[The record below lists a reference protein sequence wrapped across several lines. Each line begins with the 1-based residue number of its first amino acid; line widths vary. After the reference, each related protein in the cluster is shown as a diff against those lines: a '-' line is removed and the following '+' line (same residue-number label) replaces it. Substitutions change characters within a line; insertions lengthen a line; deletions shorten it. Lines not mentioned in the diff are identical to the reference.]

1 MCLPITWAKYT
12 LTDLINSNTLGEIS
26 LKLSCAFRKYSF
38 FIAVYSDLSY
48 NKGRNNYQ
56 GSSFKRYEWLVVS
69 LRKHQLEQLLCL
81 LKMHDFGKWMS
92 LNWVNITLKND
103 TC

>member
-1 MCLPITWAKYT
+1 MYLPLIWVNYV
-12 LTDLINSNTLGEIS
+12 LTDLTNSNTLGEIS
-26 LKLSCAFRKYSF
+26 LKLPCAFRKYTL
-38 FIAVYSDLSY
+38 FIAVYGDLSY
-48 NKGRNNYQ
+48 KKGTYNYQ

-69 LRKHQLEQLLCL
+69 LRKHQLEQLLLL